1 MAHRRRKR
9 LDPVVERQLKVAIQW
24 IGLTV
29 LTLVA
34 LYFVIRALRMP

>member
-1 MAHRRRKR
+1 M
-9 LDPVVERQLKVAIQW
+9 VERQLKVAIQW